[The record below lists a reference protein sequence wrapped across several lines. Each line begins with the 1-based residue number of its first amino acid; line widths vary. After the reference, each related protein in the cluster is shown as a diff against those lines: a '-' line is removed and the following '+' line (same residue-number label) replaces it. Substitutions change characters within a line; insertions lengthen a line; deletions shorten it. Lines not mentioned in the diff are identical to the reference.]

1 MALVII
7 KGFMVVF
14 VFNRK
19 VPQATLS
26 GHHSEAL
33 LAESTSISPW
43 GGASVKPKVMA
54 DFKK

>member
-7 KGFMVVF
+7 EGFMVVF

-43 GGASVKPKVMA
+43 GGASVKPKMMA